1 MIKIL
6 IKKQKTMATNFIGY
20 LVSIE
25 SNNIFYQ
32 GIVNFIDLS
41 KNLIQ
46 LKNAYKNGM
55 QYPDSIIEIK

>member
-1 MIKIL
+1 
-6 IKKQKTMATNFIGY
+6 MANNNFIGY

-32 GIVNFIDLS
+32 GIVNSIDLN

-55 QYPDSIIEIK
+55 QYPDSLIEIK